1 MPHLRRRKPRKVRP
15 NQIRQIATNIRVVRS
30 SRSGRA
36 TAFTQRI
43 RRKSRARLQ
52 SHFFTRRIN
61 DGLQPLKLTSLLL
74 QERNRR
80 ILIRRNS
87 PYRAGKYTDTVK
99 TISSM
104 LMATEE
110 MSMKHNA
117 KRFGGFS
124 AEVEMRWEVLP
135 TVLSTAHDARFL
147 RILHKHGFA
156 SVQAPVPLIGRYS
169 KGRKWTIAEFNR
181 CYEAWRSG
189 KSLTLI
195 AATLNRNPQD
205 MIYKLLRKCREAG
218 LVFSQKGQSEGNVN
232 WTPPVAQCAAELFE
246 AGLPAWKIAVLFK
259 VDFEFVEKAVFLG
272 RPKYGHDKKN
282 PFAICT
288 DHKQVVNRLVISQS
302 NLRIRMVLDSFAGEG
317 RFSRIVEDVCPA
329 AKINAIESDPDTFA
343 RATKSDWTNALWT
356 LSDNINEMEKLTVTN
371 VKFDF

>member
-1 MPHLRRRKPRKVRP
+1 
-15 NQIRQIATNIRVVRS
+15 
-30 SRSGRA
+30 
-36 TAFTQRI
+36 
-43 RRKSRARLQ
+43 
-52 SHFFTRRIN
+52 
-61 DGLQPLKLTSLLL
+61 
-74 QERNRR
+74 
-80 ILIRRNS
+80 
-87 PYRAGKYTDTVK
+87 
-99 TISSM
+99 
-104 LMATEE
+104 
-110 MSMKHNA
+110 
-117 KRFGGFS
+117 
-124 AEVEMRWEVLP
+124 
-135 TVLSTAHDARFL
+135 
-147 RILHKHGFA
+147 
-156 SVQAPVPLIGRYS
+156 
-169 KGRKWTIAEFNR
+169 
-181 CYEAWRSG
+181 
-189 KSLTLI
+189 
-195 AATLNRNPQD
+195 

-259 VDFEFVEKAVFLG
+259 VAFEFVEKAVFLG

-356 LSDNINEMEKLTVTN
+356 LSDNINEMEKFRGTAH
-371 VKFDF
+371 KFDLIDFDPFVSCRDQLMSVWPLLQSESLLFITIGGEYRRSFIGSNRKAMEKRYGFTAFEMDNRQYLEEVPFYFVGWVAAQAAKNDFVVDVIRAVSY